1 MNNCVF
7 LGRLTADPEVKVSG
21 KGKEAKKFVT
31 FSIAVS
37 RPYTK
42 DKTDFINCIANGVR
56 AKTISTYFKKGDRI
70 CVVGVLTQ
78 TVKNNDSSKIS
89 YYTLNV
95 NDFDFIETKKDSD
108 KKNKEVD
115 EEVNEDELPF

>member
-1 MNNCVF
+1 MNNCTF

-56 AKTISTYFKKGDRI
+56 AKTISEYFKKGDRI
-70 CVVGVLTQ
+70 SVWGVLTQ
-78 TVKNNDSSKIS
+78 NVKDKVS

-95 NDFDFIETKKDSD
+95 NDFGFIETKKDSN
-108 KKNKEVD
+108 KKNKEV
-115 EEVNEDELPF
+115 EEINEEDLPF